1 MKAMIL
7 AAGRGERMR
16 PHTDTLPKPLLE
28 INGKPL
34 IVYHIEKLVA
44 SGFKEIVINH
54 AWLGEKI
61 PAYLGNG
68 SQYGAEITYSAENNG
83 ALETA
88 GGIAKAIPLL
98 GKDEPFI
105 VVNGDVYTDYDFNDL
120 PSLATDKQAHL
131 VLVNNP
137 EHNLSGDFLC
147 EQGMLLNKTAD
158 QMSEASFTF
167 SGIAIY
173 RASFFQSLLNENETV
188 QALGP
193 MLRNAA
199 KNSLASA
206 SVYLGNWTDVGTP
219 ERLAKLNQ
227 LESRES

>member
-16 PHTDTLPKPLLE
+16 PLTDTLPKPLLE
-28 INGKPL
+28 VNGKPL

-44 SGFKEIVINH
+44 AGIKDIVINH

-68 SQYGAEITYSAENNG
+68 SQYGANITYSAEING

-88 GGIAKAIPLL
+88 GGIAKALPLL
-98 GKDEPFI
+98 DQEAPFI
-105 VVNGDVYTDYDFNDL
+105 VVNGDVFTDYDFNDL
-120 PSLATDKQAHL
+120 PSLASDKQAHL

-137 EHNLSGDFLC
+137 EHNASGDFLC
-147 EQGMLLNKTAD
+147 SEGVLLNKIEKE
-158 QMSEASFTF
+158 MSAGTFTF

-173 RASFFQSLLNENETV
+173 RASFFKALSKDSETV

-199 KNSLASA
+199 QKSLASA
-206 SVYLGNWTDVGTP
+206 SVYQGSWTDVGTP

-227 LESRES
+227 LEDREC